1 MSDKFN
7 KQVLF
12 DNIAFLVKERGLK
25 IGELETG
32 AGVSPGYIS
41 RASKEGGPTPGI
53 EFIANIAREL
63 QVSIDTLISAHMAEM
78 TPTERYI
85 ISFLE
90 KMERDTNAD
99 KLDWSRESA
108 DSLNRTETDCNGI
121 AQHPLFSYETFYE
134 QTDGEYPDEVSD
146 CRFISHAFD
155 VHTSIAGDCF
165 HLRMKNGT
173 LLYLMNI
180 SKSVHRVNDADA
192 YTKEVWIFAPGN
204 GSQYLCCTR
213 DITPIGSLVDSLYA
227 AVCENS
233 RHPKIKSNFQYAINA
248 FMQDDISDDDDG
260 ELPF

>member
-90 KMERDTNAD
+90 KDTNAD

-121 AQHPLFSYETFYE
+121 AQHPLFSYKTFYE

-155 VHTSIAGDCF
+155 VHTAIAGDCF
-165 HLRMKNGT
+165 NLRMKNGT
-173 LLYLMNI
+173 LLFLMNI

-192 YTKEVWIFAPGN
+192 YTKEVWLFAPGS
-204 GSQYLCCTR
+204 GSQYLCCAR
-213 DITPIGSLVDSLYA
+213 DIAPIGSLVDSLYA

>member
-90 KMERDTNAD
+90 K
-99 KLDWSRESA
+99 
-108 DSLNRTETDCNGI
+108 NGARYECGQAGLEPGI
-121 AQHPLFSYETFYE
+121 RRFS
-134 QTDGEYPDEVSD
+134 Q
-146 CRFISHAFD
+146 
-155 VHTSIAGDCF
+155 
-165 HLRMKNGT
+165 
-173 LLYLMNI
+173 
-180 SKSVHRVNDADA
+180 
-192 YTKEVWIFAPGN
+192 
-204 GSQYLCCTR
+204 
-213 DITPIGSLVDSLYA
+213 
-227 AVCENS
+227 
-233 RHPKIKSNFQYAINA
+233 
-248 FMQDDISDDDDG
+248 
-260 ELPF
+260 